1 MMYLSLSLICFTIT
15 TFTHPLHVSVTEI
28 EMDEKEKRLE
38 IMMRVFMD
46 DLEVTFRDH
55 FKKPE
60 LDILKPKGST
70 VDEMMQAYL
79 KSHFK
84 IMLDGKPVVTQY
96 LGHEQEGEAFIFY
109 IEANNVRNW
118 ATITVQNDIITETHD
133 DQSNLV
139 HVTLGETVRSL
150 RLTKNNPIDKLTFER
165 K

>member
-1 MMYLSLSLICFTIT
+1 MHSSLSIIYLLIAPLL
-15 TFTHPLHVSVTEI
+15 HPMHVSVTEI

-46 DLEVTFRDH
+46 DLEVTLREN

-60 LDILKPKGST
+60 MDILNPVGLT
-70 VDEMMQAYL
+70 VDQMMQVYL

-84 IMLDGKPVVTQY
+84 ISLDTKPIVTKY
-96 LGHEQEGEAFIFY
+96 LGHEQEGDAFIFY
-109 IEANNVRNW
+109 IEVVNVKKW
-118 ATITVQNDIITETHD
+118 TTITVQNDIITETYG

-150 RLTKNNPIDKLTFER
+150 RLTKNNPVDKLTFGA